1 MEIIMEIF
9 AIVSF
14 ERTDLSREGSNF
26 FKYSK
31 CRKSTLFRRYKSK
44 KEFKNYL
51 RVDTRAA

>member
-1 MEIIMEIF
+1 MEIF

-14 ERTDLSREGSNF
+14 ERTDLSRESSNF